1 MIQRIQSVW
10 FALAAVAGFSMTK
23 VALFNATLT
32 NGAQRL
38 LFATESL
45 LLFAL
50 VMALSVMALVCIFL
64 YKNRT
69 LQFKLAVTGI
79 IGSIATVAL
88 EVYFIEQFKISSPI
102 ASGTYHWGG
111 LFPIL
116 MIVFFFLA
124 SKGVYRDEK
133 LVKSLDR
140 LR

>member
-1 MIQRIQSVW
+1 MIQRIQSIW
-10 FALAAVAGFSMTK
+10 FALAATAGFSMTQLS
-23 VALFNATLT
+23 LFNATLADNT
-32 NGAQRL
+32 TRSL
-38 LFATESL
+38 LATESL

-50 VMALSVMALVCIFL
+50 VIALSVMALVCIFL

-88 EVYFIEQFKISSPI
+88 EVYFIEQFKEANRI

>member
-1 MIQRIQSVW
+1 MIQRIQTLW
-10 FALAAVAGFSMTK
+10 FALAAAAGLSMTRIP
-23 VALFNATLT
+23 LFNATLANNT
-32 NGAQRL
+32 QRE

-50 VMALSVMALVCIFL
+50 VIALSLMALACVFL

-69 LQFKLAVTGI
+69 LQFKFAVTGI

-88 EVYFIEQFKISSPI
+88 EVYFIEQFKAATPI
-102 ASGTYHWGG
+102 TSGTYQWGG

-116 MIVFFFLA
+116 MILFFFLA
-124 SKGVYRDEK
+124 SRGVYKDEK